1 MMWRML
7 SPMIYCYS
15 LGFINKRDSM
25 FFKKDCTIAKLGEA
39 VLRQKAKEVENINS
53 KEIQDIIKKMLY
65 CVKQSKGVGL
75 AAPQIFE
82 LYQILII
89 SSHPNERY
97 PNAPLLKD
105 EVIINPKIISKSEI
119 KEKDWEGCLSIPG
132 IRARVPRYK
141 TIEVEYTSIDGSLK
155 LVVFEDFIARVFQH
169 EYDHLN
175 GKVYLDRVEKSK
187 DIISEEVYFKML

>member
-1 MMWRML
+1 
-7 SPMIYCYS
+7 MI
-15 LGFINKRDSM
+15 
-25 FFKKDCTIAKLGEA
+25 FKKDCTIAKLGEA

-82 LYQILII
+82 SYQILII

-105 EVIINPKIISKSEI
+105 EIIINPKIISKSEI